1 MRTNWTNF
9 NQMNKMKPF
18 FIALLFCPLL
28 SNSQIKNDSNS
39 DIIGVGNEKVENF
52 EFNSSDR
59 TVKWVSIFDIDTS
72 VSAKDLFDYFI
83 KDNIIKPS
91 MVEDSELSGTYIH
104 RTINHKKYGYT
115 LFGIPYISI
124 ATAEQRANV
133 KIQYKNG
140 RYRVVVS
147 NLEYLNKGDS
157 DIAVKGLFGSNAPTS
172 KGNVETYDGV
182 LTFNSEGK
190 VRERVK
196 ELYIYLDKFY
206 LDIFQYKKN
215 NKKEEW

>member
-1 MRTNWTNF
+1 M
-9 NQMNKMKPF
+9 NQMKRF
-18 FIALLFCPLL
+18 LLALLFLPLI
-28 SNSQIKNDSNS
+28 SNSQINNNS
-39 DIIGVGNEKVENF
+39 DNNVEKEKVEKF
-52 EFNSSDR
+52 EFDSSDR
-59 TVKWVSIFDIDTS
+59 TVKWISVFEIDSS
-72 VSAKDLFDYFI
+72 VNAKQLFDYFI

-91 MVEDSELSGTYIH
+91 LIEETELSGTLIH

-115 LFGIPYISI
+115 LFGIPYITI
-124 ATAEQRANV
+124 ATAEQRANI

-157 DIAVKGLFGSNAPTS
+157 DIAVKGLFGSNAATS
-172 KGNVETYDGV
+172 KGNIETYDGV
-182 LTFNSEGK
+182 LTFNSEGN

-196 ELYIYLDKFY
+196 ELYIFLDKFY
-206 LDIFQYKKN
+206 SDIFQFKKI

>member
-1 MRTNWTNF
+1 M
-9 NQMNKMKPF
+9 QMNKMKRF
-18 FIALLFCPLL
+18 LYALLFLPLI
-28 SNSQIKNDSNS
+28 SNSQIKNNS
-39 DIIGVGNEKVENF
+39 DNNSVEKEKVEKF
-52 EFNSSDR
+52 EFDSSER
-59 TVKWVSIFDIDTS
+59 TVKWISIFEIDSS

-91 MVEDSELSGTYIH
+91 IVEDSELSGTFIH

-124 ATAEQRANV
+124 ATAEQKANV
-133 KIQYKNG
+133 KIQYKKG

-157 DIAVKGLFGSNAPTS
+157 DIAVKGLFGSNAATS
-172 KGNVETYDGV
+172 KGNIESYDGI
-182 LTFNSEGK
+182 LTFNSEGR

-196 ELYIYLDKFY
+196 ELYIFIDKFY
-206 LDIFQYKKN
+206 SDIFQFKKI

>member
-1 MRTNWTNF
+1 
-9 NQMNKMKPF
+9 MNKMKAF
-18 FIALLFCPLL
+18 LLALLFLPLI

-39 DIIGVGNEKVENF
+39 DFISVENEKVENF

-59 TVKWVSIFDIDTS
+59 TVKWISIFEIDSS

-91 MVEDSELSGTYIH
+91 MVEESELSGTFIH

-124 ATAEQRANV
+124 ATAEQRANIKV
-133 KIQYKNG
+133 QYKSG
-140 RYRVVVS
+140 KYRVVVS

-157 DIAVKGLFGSNAPTS
+157 DIAVKGLFGSNAATS
-172 KGNVETYDGV
+172 KGNIETYDGV

-196 ELYIYLDKFY
+196 ELYIFLDKFY
-206 LDIFQYKKN
+206 SDIFQFKKI
-215 NKKEEW
+215 NKKDVW

>member
-1 MRTNWTNF
+1 MNWTNF
-9 NQMNKMKPF
+9 IQMNKMKAF
-18 FIALLFCPLL
+18 LLALLFLPLL

-39 DIIGVGNEKVENF
+39 DIISVENEKVENF

-59 TVKWVSIFDIDTS
+59 TVKWISIFEIDSS

-91 MVEDSELSGTYIH
+91 MVEESELSGTFIH

-124 ATAEQRANV
+124 ATAEQRANIKV
-133 KIQYKNG
+133 QFKSGK
-140 RYRVVVS
+140 YRVVVS

-157 DIAVKGLFGSNAPTS
+157 DVAVKGLFGSNSATS
-172 KGNVETYDGV
+172 KGNIESYDGV
-182 LTFNSEGK
+182 LTFNSEGN

-196 ELYIYLDKFY
+196 ELYIFLDKFY
-206 LDIFQYKKN
+206 SDIFQFKKVDKN
-215 NKKEEW
+215 SNW

>member
-1 MRTNWTNF
+1 MNWTNF
-9 NQMNKMKPF
+9 IQMNKMKAF
-18 FIALLFCPLL
+18 FLALLFFPLI

-39 DIIGVGNEKVENF
+39 DIISVENEKVENF

-59 TVKWVSIFDIDTS
+59 TVKWIYIFEIDSS

-91 MVEDSELSGTYIH
+91 MVEESELSGTFIH

-124 ATAEQRANV
+124 ATAEQRANIKV
-133 KIQYKNG
+133 QFKSGK
-140 RYRVVVS
+140 YRVVVS
-147 NLEYLNKGDS
+147 NLEYLNKGDT
-157 DIAVKGLFGSNAPTS
+157 DVAVKGLFGSNSATS
-172 KGNVETYDGV
+172 KGNIESYDGV
-182 LTFNSEGK
+182 LTFNSEGN

-196 ELYIYLDKFY
+196 ELYIFLDKFY
-206 LDIFQYKKN
+206 SDIFQFKKIDKN
-215 NKKEEW
+215 SNW

>member
-1 MRTNWTNF
+1 MIGNMRS
-9 NQMNKMKPF
+9 
-18 FIALLFCPLL
+18 FITIYFILISIF
-28 SNSQIKNDSNS
+28 SYSQYNESITKNEA
-39 DIIGVGNEKVENF
+39 DITKVENF

-59 TVKWVSIFDIDTS
+59 TVKWVSIFKIDS
-72 VSAKDLFDYFI
+72 SINAKQLFEYFI
-83 KDNIIKPS
+83 KENIIKPS
-91 MVEDSELSGTYIH
+91 LIEESELSGTLIH

-124 ATAEQRANV
+124 ATAEQKANIKV
-133 KIQYKNG
+133 QFKDG

-157 DIAVKGLFGSNAPTS
+157 DVAVKGLFGTNTATS
-172 KGNVETYDGV
+172 KGNIESYDGI
-182 LTFNSEGK
+182 LTFTSEGN

-206 LDIFQYKKN
+206 SDIFQYKKVD
-215 NKKEEW
+215 KKEEW

>member
-1 MRTNWTNF
+1 
-9 NQMNKMKPF
+9 MKRF
-18 FIALLFCPLL
+18 LYALLFLPLI
-28 SNSQIKNDSNS
+28 SNSQIKNNS
-39 DIIGVGNEKVENF
+39 DNNSVEKEKVEKF
-52 EFNSSDR
+52 EFDSSER
-59 TVKWVSIFDIDTS
+59 TVKWISIFEIDSS

-91 MVEDSELSGTYIH
+91 IVEDSELSGTFIH

-124 ATAEQRANV
+124 ATAEQKANV
-133 KIQYKNG
+133 KIQYKKG

-157 DIAVKGLFGSNAPTS
+157 DIAVKGLFGSNAATS
-172 KGNVETYDGV
+172 KGNIESYDGI
-182 LTFNSEGK
+182 LTFNSEGR

-196 ELYIYLDKFY
+196 ELYIFIDKFY
-206 LDIFQYKKN
+206 SDIFQFKKI

>member
-1 MRTNWTNF
+1 
-9 NQMNKMKPF
+9 MNKMKAF
-18 FIALLFCPLL
+18 LLALLFLPLI

-39 DIIGVGNEKVENF
+39 DFISVENEKVENF

-59 TVKWVSIFDIDTS
+59 TVKWIFIFEIDSS

-91 MVEDSELSGTYIH
+91 MVEESELSGTFIH

-124 ATAEQRANV
+124 ATAEQRANIKV
-133 KIQYKNG
+133 QYKSG
-140 RYRVVVS
+140 KYRVVVS

-157 DIAVKGLFGSNAPTS
+157 DIAVKGLFGSNAATS
-172 KGNVETYDGV
+172 KGNIETYDGV

-196 ELYIYLDKFY
+196 ELYIFLDKFY
-206 LDIFQYKKN
+206 SDIFQFKKI
-215 NKKEEW
+215 NKKDVW

>member
-1 MRTNWTNF
+1 MNWTNF
-9 NQMNKMKPF
+9 IQMNKMKAF
-18 FIALLFCPLL
+18 LLALLFLPLI

-39 DIIGVGNEKVENF
+39 DIISVENEKVENF

-59 TVKWVSIFDIDTS
+59 TVKWISIFEIDSS

-91 MVEDSELSGTYIH
+91 MVEESELSGTFIH

-124 ATAEQRANV
+124 ATAEQRANIKV
-133 KIQYKNG
+133 QFKSGK
-140 RYRVVVS
+140 YRVVVS

-157 DIAVKGLFGSNAPTS
+157 DAAVKGLFGSNSATS
-172 KGNVETYDGV
+172 KGNIESYDGV
-182 LTFNSEGK
+182 LTFNSEGN

-196 ELYIYLDKFY
+196 ELYIFLDKFY
-206 LDIFQYKKN
+206 SDIFQFKKI

>member
-1 MRTNWTNF
+1 MNWTNF
-9 NQMNKMKPF
+9 IQMNKMKQF
-18 FIALLFCPLL
+18 LLALLFLPLL
-28 SNSQIKNDSNS
+28 SNSQIKNNSNS
-39 DIIGVGNEKVENF
+39 DIISLENEKVENF
-52 EFNSSDR
+52 EFNPLDR
-59 TVKWVSIFDIDTS
+59 TVKWISIFEIDS
-72 VSAKDLFDYFI
+72 SISAKDLFDYFI

-91 MVEDSELSGTYIH
+91 MVEESELSGTFIH

-124 ATAEQRANV
+124 ATAEQRANIKV
-133 KIQYKNG
+133 QYKSG
-140 RYRVVVS
+140 KYRVVVS

-157 DIAVKGLFGSNAPTS
+157 DIAVKGLFGSNAATS
-172 KGNVETYDGV
+172 KGNIETYDGV

-206 LDIFQYKKN
+206 SDIFQFKKI